1 MKELLIASTAFALF
15 VICPRMAGMTNIIA
29 SATHLSIIRI
39 AVLGTVLALPLIIL
53 MALIFREYGLFAA
66 LLFCVGTDLMAAVV
80 MKGIS
85 FKAGVETL
93 IIALFVIVGV
103 KVASMVSA
111 WVS

>member
-1 MKELLIASTAFALF
+1 M
-15 VICPRMAGMTNIIA
+15 
-29 SATHLSIIRI
+29 
-39 AVLGTVLALPLIIL
+39 LALPLIIL

-66 LLFCVGTDLMAAVV
+66 LFFCVGTDLMAAVI

-93 IIALFVIVGV
+93 IIALFVIAGA
-103 KVASMVSA
+103 KVAATVSA

>member
-1 MKELLIASTAFALF
+1 VRA
-15 VICPRMAGMTNIIA
+15 
-29 SATHLSIIRI
+29 HLSIIRI

-80 MKGIS
+80 MKGVS
-85 FKAGVETL
+85 FKAGAETL
-93 IIALFVIVGV
+93 IIALFVILGV

-111 WVS
+111 WMS

>member
-1 MKELLIASTAFALF
+1 M
-15 VICPRMAGMTNIIA
+15 
-29 SATHLSIIRI
+29 
-39 AVLGTVLALPLIIL
+39 LALPLIIL
-53 MALIFREYGLFAA
+53 MALIFREYGLFAP

-93 IIALFVIVGV
+93 VIALFVIVGV
-103 KVASMVSA
+103 KVAATVSA

>member
-1 MKELLIASTAFALF
+1 MSSQAQA
-15 VICPRMAGMTNIIA
+15 
-29 SATHLSIIRI
+29 HLSIIRI

-53 MALIFREYGLFAA
+53 MALIFKEYGLFAA
-66 LLFCVGTDLMAAVV
+66 LLFCVVTDLMAAVV

-103 KVASMVSA
+103 KVASVVSM

>member
-1 MKELLIASTAFALF
+1 
-15 VICPRMAGMTNIIA
+15 
-29 SATHLSIIRI
+29 
-39 AVLGTVLALPLIIL
+39 
-53 MALIFREYGLFAA
+53 
-66 LLFCVGTDLMAAVV
+66 

-103 KVASMVSA
+103 KVAAMVST